1 MIPTPV
7 APDAE
12 AWRGRY
18 RRCVKPAF
26 RWNLAEADA
35 RFRALL
41 DRAGLPALRWAL
53 ALVFVWFGL
62 LKPLAASPAD
72 DLVKRT
78 IYWLPPETFL
88 PVLGWW
94 EAAIGLCLLWRPLT
108 RLGLLLLFLQMP
120 GTFLPLFILP
130 EVCFRRFPFELTME
144 GQYIVKNLV
153 LIAAAIVV
161 GGRLP
166 PLPRPANS
174 PQNPPPPVG
183 RPPMSA
189 P

>member
-1 MIPTPV
+1 VIPTYV
-7 APDAE
+7 TPDAGRWE
-12 AWRGRY
+12 GRY
-18 RRCVKPAF
+18 FQRVTPDL
-26 RWNLAEADA
+26 RWNLAAADA
-35 RFRALL
+35 RLRAHLS
-41 DRAGLPALRWAL
+41 RIGLPTLRWAL

-62 LKPLAASPAD
+62 LKPLEASPAN

-78 IYWLPPETFL
+78 IYWLPPEVFL

-94 EAAIGLCLLWRPLT
+94 EVAIGLCLLWRPLA

-130 EVCFRRFPFELTME
+130 EVCFRSFPFELTME

-166 PLPRPANS
+166 PQPVPANP
-174 PQNPPPPVG
+174 PQNPPPTVG
-183 RPPMSA
+183 RPPISA